1 MNLDLSESLSPLA
14 SAEAATTPATTAA
27 LTGKPMQAVPSR
39 PAYDGPGSLASM
51 AGSLVLVLALIFA
64 FAWLMRWLQG
74 SRLSRTTGLRVE
86 GGVQVGS
93 KERVVVLQAGDAKL
107 LLGVTA
113 GRISLLHRYGE
124 GQHTGVDT
132 PSIEMPTMPQVQI
145 ASFGEQLQ
153 KLFGRKP

>member
-1 MNLDLSESLSPLA
+1 MNLDLSVSLSPLA
-14 SAEAATTPATTAA
+14 TAQAATPAP
-27 LTGKPMQAVPSR
+27 LTGKPMQALPTRPS
-39 PAYDGPGSLASM
+39 YDGPGSLASM

-113 GRISLLHRYGE
+113 GRISLLHRFGE
-124 GQHTGVDT
+124 GQHTGVET
-132 PSIEMPTMPQVQI
+132 PSIEMPSMPQVQI

>member
-1 MNLDLSESLSPLA
+1 MNLDLSVSLSPLA
-14 SAEAATTPATTAA
+14 TAQAAAPAP
-27 LTGKPMQAVPSR
+27 LTGKPMQALPTR

-51 AGSLVLVLALIFA
+51 AGSLVLVLALIFV

-113 GRISLLHRYGE
+113 GRISLLHRFGE

-132 PSIEMPTMPQVQI
+132 PSIEVPSMPQVQI
-145 ASFGEQLQ
+145 PSFGEQLQ